1 LVKSNRIIALN
12 FKNPELASGFFMLMI
27 CLTMYKFQQDY
38 SILAMLY
45 AKFALGCGAM
55 SD

>member
-1 LVKSNRIIALN
+1 
-12 FKNPELASGFFMLMI
+12 MLMI
-27 CLTMYKFQQDY
+27 YFTMYKFQQDY